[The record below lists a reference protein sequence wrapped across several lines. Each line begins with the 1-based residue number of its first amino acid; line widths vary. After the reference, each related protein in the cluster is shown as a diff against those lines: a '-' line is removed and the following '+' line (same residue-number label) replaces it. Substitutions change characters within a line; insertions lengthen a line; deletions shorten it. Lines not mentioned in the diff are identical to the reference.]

1 MDDYKISDN
10 FQRTEGY
17 KMISPHHFHPTKG
30 VGPSDSIAHGNKW
43 GQIIMPTESH
53 VYGETWTDTDTV
65 VALVK
70 QNGYKIA
77 KAYMMQCYSAYKGV
91 TPKPDVRRVD
101 FGAMWRSV
109 SVRFFGYVGENVLL
123 LDVVPSRRR
132 RRRGGRR
139 R

>member
-1 MDDYKISDN
+1 MKMDDYKNSDN
-10 FQRTEGY
+10 FQRTEGF
-17 KMISPHHFHPTKG
+17 KMISPHHFHPTNG
-30 VGPSDSIAHGNKW
+30 VSPSDS
-43 GQIIMPTESH
+43 
-53 VYGETWTDTDTV
+53 
-65 VALVK
+65 
-70 QNGYKIA
+70 
-77 KAYMMQCYSAYKGV
+77 KGV
-91 TPKPDVRRVD
+91 TPKPDDRRVD

>member
-1 MDDYKISDN
+1 
-10 FQRTEGY
+10 
-17 KMISPHHFHPTKG
+17 MILDENCRIPAKG
-30 VGPSDSIAHGNKW
+30 VPSSQYCERDRPSL
-43 GQIIMPTESH
+43 Q
-53 VYGETWTDTDTV
+53 ETMF
-65 VALVK
+65 
-70 QNGYKIA
+70 QENGYKIA